1 MINSTIASSAVNKVN
16 AKVELYNG
24 STLVTTFTCNGR
36 LQDFTVE
43 RVGQNNKFFGFGII
57 HKLTV
62 NLIDLD
68 RSLTITKDNSFKI
81 YLGYGD
87 QFENP
92 YPTFYA
98 DSISRDENTNTI
110 TVVAYDILAA
120 ANTHTVAE
128 VQVPYTIR
136 QFAAAAITLLGVAA
150 VNFIGIT
157 DEACLNTYYETGANF
172 EGTESYKAALD
183 SIAEVTQTIYY
194 LDNQNRLIFKRLDKD
209 GAAVFTISK
218 DIYYDLESGE
228 KRILNTIVSATELGD
243 NISSSAGSEGVTQYI
258 RNNPFWDLREDRA
271 TLLDNAVAAIGG
283 ISADQFYCDWDG
295 NFLLEMGDKINIIA
309 EDDSNLVSYLLN
321 DSIHYDSTLS
331 ELSQWVHTDKDETAS
346 NPSSLG
352 EVLKQTYAKV
362 DKQNKTIELVAGET
376 KDNTTNI
383 AALQL
388 TVNGISASVKSLDE
402 TTKTLTNDLG
412 EVSGTVNTHTENIA
426 ALVAKDDEITA
437 SVNSVKTTTETLTN
451 DLGELTGKVTTNTNN
466 ISALTTKADEI
477 AASVSSVEA
486 KTNELDDNLNT
497 TNQNISKLQLTA
509 EDISTS
515 VSSLETNVTERLNGI
530 DTNYDALAKEVST
543 KVTASDIT
551 VAIEEERRKGAEKVT
566 TSTGFTFDSNGL
578 TITKSDSEIS
588 TNIDEDGLSVY
599 RYNEEVLTADN
610 GGVLAKNLHAT
621 TYLIVGKNTYFA
633 DYGTDRAG
641 CFWTGK

>member
-1 MINSTIASSAVNKVN
+1 MINSTIASSAVNRVN

-24 STLVTTFTCNGR
+24 STLVTTCTCNDR

-68 RSLTITKDNSFKI
+68 RSLTIIKDNSFKV

-120 ANTHTVAE
+120 ANTHTIAE

-136 QFAAAAITLLGVAA
+136 QFAAAATTLLGVAA
-150 VNFIGIT
+150 VNFVGIT

-228 KRILNTIVSATELGD
+228 KRVLNTIVSATELGD
-243 NISSSAGSEGVTQYI
+243 NISSSAGSDGVTQYI

-271 TLLDNAVAAIGG
+271 ILLDNAIAAIGG

-331 ELSQWVHTDKDETAS
+331 ELSQWIHTDKDETAS

-376 KDNTTNI
+376 KDNTANI

-437 SVNSVKTTTETLTN
+437 SV
-451 DLGELTGKVTTNTNN
+451 
-466 ISALTTKADEI
+466 
-477 AASVSSVEA
+477 SSVET
-486 KTNELDDNLNT
+486 KTNELDASLNT
-497 TNQNISKLQLTA
+497 TNQNISKLQITA
-509 EDISTS
+509 ENISTS
-515 VSSLETNVTERLNGI
+515 VNSLETNITERLNGI
-530 DTNYDALAKEVST
+530 DTNYDELAKEVST

-599 RYNEEVLTADN
+599 RYNEEVLTAN
-610 GGVLAKNLHAT
+610 NSGVQAKNLHAT

-641 CFWTGK
+641 CFLTGK

>member
-68 RSLTITKDNSFKI
+68 RSLTITKDNSFKV

-136 QFAAAAITLLGVAA
+136 EFAAAATTLLGVAA

-172 EGTESYKAALD
+172 EGTESYNTALD

-194 LDNQNRLIFKRLDKD
+194 LDNQNRLIFKRLDKN
-209 GAAVFTISK
+209 GAAVFTIGK

-243 NISSSAGSEGVTQYI
+243 NISSSAGSDGVTQYI

-309 EDDSNLVSYLLN
+309 ENDSNLVSYLLN

-331 ELSQWVHTDKDETAS
+331 ELSQWVYTDKDETAS

-426 ALVAKDDEITA
+426 ALVAKDNEIT
-437 SVNSVKTTTETLTN
+437 
-451 DLGELTGKVTTNTNN
+451 
-466 ISALTTKADEI
+466 
-477 AASVSSVEA
+477 ASVSSVEA
-486 KTNELDDNLNT
+486 KTNELDDSLNT
-497 TNQNISKLQLTA
+497 TNQNVSKLQLTA
-509 EDISTS
+509 ENIYTS
-515 VSSLETNVTERLNGI
+515 VSSLETNITERLNGI
-530 DTNYDALAKEVST
+530 DTNYDELAQEVST

-551 VAIEEERRKGAEKVT
+551 VAVEEERRKGAEKVT

-578 TITKSDSEIS
+578 TITKSNSEIS

-610 GGVLAKNLHAT
+610 SGVLAKNLHAT

>member
-24 STLVTTFTCNGR
+24 STLVTTCTCNDR

-68 RSLTITKDNSFKI
+68 RSLTITRDNSFKV

-136 QFAAAAITLLGVAA
+136 QFAAAATTLLGVAA

-321 DSIHYDSTLS
+321 DSIYYDSTLS

-426 ALVAKDDEITA
+426 ALVAKDNEIT
-437 SVNSVKTTTETLTN
+437 
-451 DLGELTGKVTTNTNN
+451 
-466 ISALTTKADEI
+466 
-477 AASVSSVEA
+477 ASVSSVET
-486 KTNELDDNLNT
+486 KTNELDTSLNT
-497 TNQNISKLQLTA
+497 TNQNISKLQITT
-509 EDISTS
+509 ENISTS
-515 VSSLETNVTERLNGI
+515 VNSLETNITERLNGI
-530 DTNYDALAKEVST
+530 DTNYDELAKEVST

-578 TITKSDSEIS
+578 TITKSNSEIS

>member
-1 MINSTIASSAVNKVN
+1 MINSTIASSAVNRVN

-24 STLVTTFTCNGR
+24 STLVTTCTCNDR

-68 RSLTITKDNSFKI
+68 RSLTIIKDNSFKV

-136 QFAAAAITLLGVAA
+136 QFAAAATTLLGVAA
-150 VNFIGIT
+150 VNFVGIT

-209 GAAVFTISK
+209 GAAVFTIGK

-228 KRILNTIVSATELGD
+228 KRVLNTIVSATELGD
-243 NISSSAGSEGVTQYI
+243 NISSSAGSDGVTQYI

-271 TLLDNAVAAIGG
+271 ILLDNAIAAIGG

-331 ELSQWVHTDKDETAS
+331 ELSQWIHTDKDETAS

-376 KDNTTNI
+376 KDNTANI

-437 SVNSVKTTTETLTN
+437 SV
-451 DLGELTGKVTTNTNN
+451 
-466 ISALTTKADEI
+466 
-477 AASVSSVEA
+477 SSVET
-486 KTNELDDNLNT
+486 KTNELDTSLNT
-497 TNQNISKLQLTA
+497 TNQNVSKLQITA
-509 EDISTS
+509 ENISTS
-515 VSSLETNVTERLNGI
+515 VNSLETNITERLNGI

-599 RYNEEVLTADN
+599 RYNEEVLTAN
-610 GGVLAKNLHAT
+610 NSGVQAKNLHAT

-641 CFWTGK
+641 CFLTGK

>member
-1 MINSTIASSAVNKVN
+1 MIHSTIASSAVNKVN

-24 STLVTTFTCNGR
+24 SALVTTFTCNDR

-62 NLIDLD
+62 KLIDLD
-68 RSLTITKDNSFKI
+68 RSLTITKDNSFKV

-87 QFENP
+87 QFESP
-92 YPTFYA
+92 YPIFYA
-98 DSISRDENTNTI
+98 DNISRDENTNTI

-128 VQVPYTIR
+128 VQAPYTIR
-136 QFAAAAITLLGVAA
+136 EFAAAAINLLGVAA
-150 VNFIGIT
+150 VNFIGIA
-157 DEACLNTYYETGANF
+157 DESCLNTYYETGANF
-172 EGTESYKAALD
+172 EGTENYRAALD
-183 SIAEVTQTIYY
+183 AIAEVIQTIYY

-209 GAAVFTISK
+209 GAAVFTIGK
-218 DIYYDLESGE
+218 AVYYDLESGE
-228 KRILNTIVSATELGD
+228 NRILNTIVSATELGD
-243 NISSSAGSEGVTQYI
+243 NLSSSAGSAGVTQYI

-271 TLLDNAVAAIGG
+271 TLLDNAIAAIGG
-283 ISADQFYCDWDG
+283 IAATQFICDWDG
-295 NFLLEMGDKINIIA
+295 NFLLEIGDKINIVA
-309 EDDSNLVSYLLN
+309 EDNSNLISYLLN
-321 DSIHYDSTLS
+321 DSLYYDSTLS
-331 ELSQWVHTDKDETAS
+331 ELSQWTHSDEDETAS
-346 NPSSLG
+346 NPTSLG
-352 EVLKQTYAKV
+352 EVLKQTYARV

-388 TVNGISASVKSLDE
+388 SVNGISASVQSLNE
-402 TTKTLTNDLG
+402 TTETLTNDIG
-412 EVSGTVNTHTENIA
+412 EVTNTVNTHTENIA

-437 SVNSVKTTTETLTN
+437 SV
-451 DLGELTGKVTTNTNN
+451 
-466 ISALTTKADEI
+466 
-477 AASVSSVEA
+477 SSVET
-486 KTNELDDNLNT
+486 KTNELDASLNT
-497 TNQNISKLQLTA
+497 TNQNVSKLQITA
-509 EDISTS
+509 ENISTS
-515 VSSLETNVTERLNGI
+515 VSSLETNMTERLDGI
-530 DTNYDALAKEVST
+530 NTNYDALAKEVST

-610 GGVLAKNLHAT
+610 GGVQAKNLHAT

-633 DYGTDRAG
+633 DYGIDRAG

>member
-1 MINSTIASSAVNKVN
+1 MINSTIASSAVNRVN

-24 STLVTTFTCNGR
+24 STLVTTCTCNDR

-68 RSLTITKDNSFKI
+68 RSLTVTKDNSFKV

-128 VQVPYTIR
+128 IQVPYTIR
-136 QFAAAAITLLGVAA
+136 QFAAAATTLLGVTA
-150 VNFIGIT
+150 VNFVGVA

-209 GAAVFTISK
+209 GAAVFTIGK

-228 KRILNTIVSATELGD
+228 KRVLNTIVSATELGD

-331 ELSQWVHTDKDETAS
+331 ELSQWIHTDKDETAS

-376 KDNTTNI
+376 KDNTANI

-437 SVNSVKTTTETLTN
+437 SV
-451 DLGELTGKVTTNTNN
+451 
-466 ISALTTKADEI
+466 
-477 AASVSSVEA
+477 SSVEA
-486 KTNELDDNLNT
+486 KTNELDASLNT
-497 TNQNISKLQLTA
+497 TNENISKLQITA

-515 VSSLETNVTERLNGI
+515 VSSLETNITERLNGI

-610 GGVLAKNLHAT
+610 SGVQAKNLHAT

-633 DYGTDRAG
+633 DYGIDRAG

>member
-24 STLVTTFTCNGR
+24 STLVTTCTCNGR

-68 RSLTITKDNSFKI
+68 RSLTITKDNSFKV

-136 QFAAAAITLLGVAA
+136 QFAAAATTLLGVTA
-150 VNFIGIT
+150 VNFVGIA

-209 GAAVFTISK
+209 GATVFTISK

-243 NISSSAGSEGVTQYI
+243 NISSSEGLEGVTQYI

-362 DKQNKTIELVAGET
+362 DKQNKTIELVTGET
-376 KDNTTNI
+376 KDNTANI

-426 ALVAKDDEITA
+426 ALIAKD
-437 SVNSVKTTTETLTN
+437 N
-451 DLGELTGKVTTNTNN
+451 
-466 ISALTTKADEI
+466 EI
-477 AASVSSVEA
+477 AASVSSIET
-486 KTNELDDNLNT
+486 KTNELDDSLNT

-509 EDISTS
+509 ENISTS
-515 VSSLETNVTERLNGI
+515 VNSLETNITERLNGI
-530 DTNYDALAKEVST
+530 DTNYDELAKEVST

>member
-1 MINSTIASSAVNKVN
+1 MINSTIASSAVNRVN

-24 STLVTTFTCNGR
+24 STLVTTCTCNDR

-68 RSLTITKDNSFKI
+68 RSLTITKDNSFKV

-98 DSISRDENTNTI
+98 DSINRDENTNTI

-136 QFAAAAITLLGVAA
+136 QFAAAATTLLGVAA

-194 LDNQNRLIFKRLDKD
+194 LDNQNRLIFKRLDKN

-437 SVNSVKTTTETLTN
+437 SV
-451 DLGELTGKVTTNTNN
+451 
-466 ISALTTKADEI
+466 
-477 AASVSSVEA
+477 SSVEA
-486 KTNELDDNLNT
+486 KTNELDDSLNT

-509 EDISTS
+509 ENISTS
-515 VSSLETNVTERLNGI
+515 VNSLETNITERLNGI
-530 DTNYDALAKEVST
+530 DTNYDELAKEVST

-578 TITKSDSEIS
+578 TITKSNSEIS

>member
-1 MINSTIASSAVNKVN
+1 MINSTIASSAVNRVN

-24 STLVTTFTCNGR
+24 STLVTTCTCNDR

-68 RSLTITKDNSFKI
+68 RSLTITKDNSFKV

-136 QFAAAAITLLGVAA
+136 QFAAAATTLLGVTA
-150 VNFIGIT
+150 VNFVGIA

-194 LDNQNRLIFKRLDKD
+194 LDNQNRLIFKRLDKN
-209 GAAVFTISK
+209 GAAVFTIGK

-426 ALVAKDDEITA
+426 ALVAKD
-437 SVNSVKTTTETLTN
+437 N
-451 DLGELTGKVTTNTNN
+451 
-466 ISALTTKADEI
+466 EI
-477 AASVSSVEA
+477 AASVSSVET
-486 KTNELDDNLNT
+486 KTNELDSSLNT
-497 TNQNISKLQLTA
+497 TNQNVSKLQITA
-509 EDISTS
+509 DNISTS
-515 VSSLETNVTERLNGI
+515 VNSLETNITERLNGI
-530 DTNYDALAKEVST
+530 DTNYDELAKEVST

-578 TITKSDSEIS
+578 TITKSNSEIS

-610 GGVLAKNLHAT
+610 SGVQAKNLHAT

-633 DYGTDRAG
+633 DYGIDRAG

>member
-24 STLVTTFTCNGR
+24 STLVTTFTCNDR

-68 RSLTITKDNSFKI
+68 RSLTITKDNSFKV

-136 QFAAAAITLLGVAA
+136 QFAAAATTLLGVAA

-194 LDNQNRLIFKRLDKD
+194 LDNQNRLIFKRLDKN
-209 GAAVFTISK
+209 GAAVFTIGK

-243 NISSSAGSEGVTQYI
+243 NISSSAGSDGVTQYI

-426 ALVAKDDEITA
+426 ALVAKDNEITA
-437 SVNSVKTTTETLTN
+437 SVSSLET
-451 DLGELTGKVTTNTNN
+451 
-466 ISALTTKADEI
+466 
-477 AASVSSVEA
+477 
-486 KTNELDDNLNT
+486 KTNELDASLNT
-497 TNQNISKLQLTA
+497 TNESISKLQITA

-530 DTNYDALAKEVST
+530 DTNYDELAKEVST

-588 TNIDEDGLSVY
+588 TNINEDGLSVY

-633 DYGTDRAG
+633 DYGSNRAG

>member
-1 MINSTIASSAVNKVN
+1 MINSTIASSAVNRVN

-24 STLVTTFTCNGR
+24 STLVTTYTCNDR

-68 RSLTITKDNSFKI
+68 RSLTITKNNSFKV

-128 VQVPYTIR
+128 IQVPYTIR
-136 QFAAAAITLLGVAA
+136 QFAAAATTLLGVAA
-150 VNFIGIT
+150 VNFIGVA

-209 GAAVFTISK
+209 GAAVFTIGK

-243 NISSSAGSEGVTQYI
+243 NISSSAGSDGVTQYI

-271 TLLDNAVAAIGG
+271 TLIDNAIAAIGG

-331 ELSQWVHTDKDETAS
+331 ELSQWIHTDKDETAS

-426 ALVAKDDEITA
+426 ALVAKDNEITA
-437 SVNSVKTTTETLTN
+437 SVSSLET
-451 DLGELTGKVTTNTNN
+451 
-466 ISALTTKADEI
+466 
-477 AASVSSVEA
+477 
-486 KTNELDDNLNT
+486 KTNELDASLNT
-497 TNQNISKLQLTA
+497 TNESVSKLQITA

-515 VSSLETNVTERLNGI
+515 VSSLETNITERLNGI
-530 DTNYDALAKEVST
+530 DTNYDALAKEVNT

-610 GGVLAKNLHAT
+610 SGVLAKNLHAT

-633 DYGTDRAG
+633 DYGSNRAG

>member
-68 RSLTITKDNSFKI
+68 RSLTITKDNSFKV

-136 QFAAAAITLLGVAA
+136 QFAAAATTLLGVAA
-150 VNFIGIT
+150 VNFIGIA

-194 LDNQNRLIFKRLDKD
+194 LDNQNRLIFKRLDKN
-209 GAAVFTISK
+209 GAAVFTIGK

-243 NISSSAGSEGVTQYI
+243 NISSSAGSDGVTQYI

-283 ISADQFYCDWDG
+283 IGADQFYCDWDG

-309 EDDSNLVSYLLN
+309 EDNSNLVSYLLN

-437 SVNSVKTTTETLTN
+437 SV
-451 DLGELTGKVTTNTNN
+451 
-466 ISALTTKADEI
+466 
-477 AASVSSVEA
+477 SSVET
-486 KTNELDDNLNT
+486 KTNELDTSLNT
-497 TNQNISKLQLTA
+497 TNQNISKLQITT
-509 EDISTS
+509 ENISTS
-515 VSSLETNVTERLNGI
+515 VNSLETNITERLNGI
-530 DTNYDALAKEVST
+530 DTNYDELAKEVST

-578 TITKSDSEIS
+578 TITKSNSEIS

-610 GGVLAKNLHAT
+610 SGVQAKNLHAT

>member
-24 STLVTTFTCNGR
+24 STLVTTCTCNDR

-68 RSLTITKDNSFKI
+68 RSLTVTKDNSFKV

-110 TVVAYDILAA
+110 TVVAYDTLAA

-128 VQVPYTIR
+128 IQVPYTIR
-136 QFAAAAITLLGVAA
+136 QFAAAATTLLGVAA

-172 EGTESYKAALD
+172 EGTENYKAALD

-209 GAAVFTISK
+209 GAAVFTIGK

-243 NISSSAGSEGVTQYI
+243 NISSSAGSDGVTQYI

-283 ISADQFYCDWDG
+283 IGADQFYCDWDG

-331 ELSQWVHTDKDETAS
+331 ELSQWIHTDKDETAS

-437 SVNSVKTTTETLTN
+437 SVSSLET
-451 DLGELTGKVTTNTNN
+451 
-466 ISALTTKADEI
+466 
-477 AASVSSVEA
+477 
-486 KTNELDDNLNT
+486 KTNELDTSLNT
-497 TNQNISKLQLTA
+497 TNQNVSKLQITA
-509 EDISTS
+509 ENISTS
-515 VSSLETNVTERLNGI
+515 VNSLETNITERLNGI
-530 DTNYDALAKEVST
+530 DTNYDELAKEVNT

-610 GGVLAKNLHAT
+610 GGVKAKNLHAT

>member
-68 RSLTITKDNSFKI
+68 RSLTITKDNSFKV

-136 QFAAAAITLLGVAA
+136 QFAAAATTLLGVAA
-150 VNFIGIT
+150 VNFIGIA

-194 LDNQNRLIFKRLDKD
+194 LDNQNRLIFKRLDKN
-209 GAAVFTISK
+209 GAAVFTIGK
-218 DIYYDLESGE
+218 NIYYDLESGE

-243 NISSSAGSEGVTQYI
+243 NISSSAGSDGVTQYI

-283 ISADQFYCDWDG
+283 IGADQFYCDWDG

-309 EDDSNLVSYLLN
+309 EDNSNLVSYLLN
-321 DSIHYDSTLS
+321 DSIYYDSTLS

-437 SVNSVKTTTETLTN
+437 SV
-451 DLGELTGKVTTNTNN
+451 
-466 ISALTTKADEI
+466 
-477 AASVSSVEA
+477 SSVET
-486 KTNELDDNLNT
+486 KTNELDTSLNT
-497 TNQNISKLQLTA
+497 TNQNISKLQITT
-509 EDISTS
+509 ENISTS
-515 VSSLETNVTERLNGI
+515 VNSLETNITERLNGI
-530 DTNYDALAKEVST
+530 DTNYDELAKEVST

-578 TITKSDSEIS
+578 TITKSNSEIS

-610 GGVLAKNLHAT
+610 SGVQAKNLHAT

>member
-24 STLVTTFTCNGR
+24 STLVTTCTCNDR

-68 RSLTITKDNSFKI
+68 RSLTITKDNSFKV

-136 QFAAAAITLLGVAA
+136 QFAAAATTLLGVAA

-157 DEACLNTYYETGANF
+157 DEGCLNTYYETGANF

-243 NISSSAGSEGVTQYI
+243 NISSSAGSDGVTQYI

-331 ELSQWVHTDKDETAS
+331 ELSQ
-346 NPSSLG
+346 
-352 EVLKQTYAKV
+352 
-362 DKQNKTIELVAGET
+362 
-376 KDNTTNI
+376 
-383 AALQL
+383 
-388 TVNGISASVKSLDE
+388 
-402 TTKTLTNDLG
+402 
-412 EVSGTVNTHTENIA
+412 
-426 ALVAKDDEITA
+426 
-437 SVNSVKTTTETLTN
+437 
-451 DLGELTGKVTTNTNN
+451 
-466 ISALTTKADEI
+466 
-477 AASVSSVEA
+477 
-486 KTNELDDNLNT
+486 
-497 TNQNISKLQLTA
+497 
-509 EDISTS
+509 
-515 VSSLETNVTERLNGI
+515 
-530 DTNYDALAKEVST
+530 
-543 KVTASDIT
+543 
-551 VAIEEERRKGAEKVT
+551 
-566 TSTGFTFDSNGL
+566 
-578 TITKSDSEIS
+578 
-588 TNIDEDGLSVY
+588 
-599 RYNEEVLTADN
+599 
-610 GGVLAKNLHAT
+610 
-621 TYLIVGKNTYFA
+621 
-633 DYGTDRAG
+633 
-641 CFWTGK
+641 

>member
-24 STLVTTFTCNGR
+24 STLVTTCTCNDR

-68 RSLTITKDNSFKI
+68 RSLTVTKDNSFKV

-110 TVVAYDILAA
+110 TVVAYDTLAA

-128 VQVPYTIR
+128 IQVPYTIR
-136 QFAAAAITLLGVAA
+136 QFAAAATTLLGVAA

-172 EGTESYKAALD
+172 EGTENYKAALD

-209 GAAVFTISK
+209 GAAVFTIGK

-243 NISSSAGSEGVTQYI
+243 NISSSAGSDGVTQYI

-283 ISADQFYCDWDG
+283 IGADQFYCDWDG

-331 ELSQWVHTDKDETAS
+331 ELSQWIHTDKDETAS

-437 SVNSVKTTTETLTN
+437 SVSSLET
-451 DLGELTGKVTTNTNN
+451 
-466 ISALTTKADEI
+466 
-477 AASVSSVEA
+477 
-486 KTNELDDNLNT
+486 KTNELDTSLNT
-497 TNQNISKLQLTA
+497 TNQNVSKLQITA
-509 EDISTS
+509 ENISTS
-515 VSSLETNVTERLNGI
+515 VNSLETNITERLNGI
-530 DTNYDALAKEVST
+530 DTNYDELAKEVNT

-610 GGVLAKNLHAT
+610 GGVKAKNLHAT

-633 DYGTDRAG
+633 DYGIDRAG

>member
-24 STLVTTFTCNGR
+24 STLVTTFTCNDR

-68 RSLTITKDNSFKI
+68 RSLTITKDNSFKV

-98 DSISRDENTNTI
+98 DSINRDENTNTI

-136 QFAAAAITLLGVAA
+136 QFAAAATTLLGVAA

-194 LDNQNRLIFKRLDKD
+194 LDNQNRLIFKRLDKN
-209 GAAVFTISK
+209 GAAVFTIGK

-243 NISSSAGSEGVTQYI
+243 NISSSAGLEGVTQYI

-271 TLLDNAVAAIGG
+271 ILLDNAVAAIGG

-437 SVNSVKTTTETLTN
+437 SV
-451 DLGELTGKVTTNTNN
+451 
-466 ISALTTKADEI
+466 
-477 AASVSSVEA
+477 SSVET
-486 KTNELDDNLNT
+486 KTNELDTSLNT

-509 EDISTS
+509 ENISTS
-515 VSSLETNVTERLNGI
+515 VNSLETNITERLNGI
-530 DTNYDALAKEVST
+530 DTNYDALAKEVNT

-551 VAIEEERRKGAEKVT
+551 VAIAEERRKGAEKVT

-578 TITKSDSEIS
+578 TITKSNSEIS

>member
-1 MINSTIASSAVNKVN
+1 MINSTIASSAVNRVN

-24 STLVTTFTCNGR
+24 STLVTTYTCNDR

-68 RSLTITKDNSFKI
+68 RSLTITKNNSFKV

-128 VQVPYTIR
+128 IQVPYTIR
-136 QFAAAAITLLGVAA
+136 QFAAAATTLLGVAA
-150 VNFIGIT
+150 VNFIGVA

-209 GAAVFTISK
+209 GAAVFTIGK

-228 KRILNTIVSATELGD
+228 KRVLNTIVSATELGD
-243 NISSSAGSEGVTQYI
+243 NISSSAGSDGVTQYI

-271 TLLDNAVAAIGG
+271 TLIDNAIAAIGG

-331 ELSQWVHTDKDETAS
+331 ELSQWIHTDKDETAS

-376 KDNTTNI
+376 KDNTANI

-426 ALVAKDDEITA
+426 ALVAKDNEIT
-437 SVNSVKTTTETLTN
+437 
-451 DLGELTGKVTTNTNN
+451 
-466 ISALTTKADEI
+466 
-477 AASVSSVEA
+477 ASVSSVEA
-486 KTNELDDNLNT
+486 KTNELDDSLNI

-515 VSSLETNVTERLNGI
+515 VSSLETNITERLNGI
-530 DTNYDALAKEVST
+530 DTNYDALAKEVNT

-551 VAIEEERRKGAEKVT
+551 VAIAEERRKGAEKVT

-578 TITKSDSEIS
+578 TITKSNSEIS

-610 GGVLAKNLHAT
+610 SGVQAKNLHAT
-621 TYLIVGKNTYFA
+621 TYLIIGKNTYFA
-633 DYGTDRAG
+633 DYGIDRAG
-641 CFWTGK
+641 CFWSGK

>member
-68 RSLTITKDNSFKI
+68 RSLTITKDNSFKV

-92 YPTFYA
+92 YPTFYT

-136 QFAAAAITLLGVAA
+136 EFAAAATTLLGVAA

-194 LDNQNRLIFKRLDKD
+194 LDNQNRLIFKRLDKN
-209 GAAVFTISK
+209 GAAVFTIGK

-243 NISSSAGSEGVTQYI
+243 NISSSAGSDGVTQYI

-309 EDDSNLVSYLLN
+309 ENDSNLVSYLLN

-331 ELSQWVHTDKDETAS
+331 ELSQWVYTDKDETAS

-426 ALVAKDDEITA
+426 ALVAKDNEIT
-437 SVNSVKTTTETLTN
+437 
-451 DLGELTGKVTTNTNN
+451 
-466 ISALTTKADEI
+466 
-477 AASVSSVEA
+477 ASVSSVEA
-486 KTNELDDNLNT
+486 KTNELDDSLNT
-497 TNQNISKLQLTA
+497 TNQNVSKLQLTA
-509 EDISTS
+509 ENIYTS
-515 VSSLETNVTERLNGI
+515 VSSLETNITERLNGI
-530 DTNYDALAKEVST
+530 DTNYDELAQEVST

-551 VAIEEERRKGAEKVT
+551 VAVEEERRKGAEKVT

-578 TITKSDSEIS
+578 TITKSNSEIS

-610 GGVLAKNLHAT
+610 SGVLAKNLHAT

>member
-24 STLVTTFTCNGR
+24 STLVTTYTCNDR

-68 RSLTITKDNSFKI
+68 RSLTITKDNSFKV

-120 ANTHTVAE
+120 ANTHTVADI
-128 VQVPYTIR
+128 QVPYTIR
-136 QFAAAAITLLGVAA
+136 QFAAAATTLLGVAA

-209 GAAVFTISK
+209 GAAVFTIGK

-283 ISADQFYCDWDG
+283 IGADQFYCDWDG

-331 ELSQWVHTDKDETAS
+331 ELSQWIHTDKDETAS

-376 KDNTTNI
+376 KDNTANI

-388 TVNGISASVKSLDE
+388 TVNGISASVSSLE
-402 TTKTLTNDLG
+402 T
-412 EVSGTVNTHTENIA
+412 
-426 ALVAKDDEITA
+426 
-437 SVNSVKTTTETLTN
+437 
-451 DLGELTGKVTTNTNN
+451 
-466 ISALTTKADEI
+466 
-477 AASVSSVEA
+477 
-486 KTNELDDNLNT
+486 KTNELDVSLNT
-497 TNQNISKLQLTA
+497 TNESVSKLQITA

-515 VSSLETNVTERLNGI
+515 VSSLETNITERLNGI
-530 DTNYDALAKEVST
+530 DTNYDALAKEVNT

-588 TNIDEDGLSVY
+588 TNINEDGLSVY

-633 DYGTDRAG
+633 DYGSNRAG

>member
-1 MINSTIASSAVNKVN
+1 MINSTIASSTVNKVN

-24 STLVTTFTCNGR
+24 STLVTTCTCNDR

-43 RVGQNNKFFGFGII
+43 RIGQNNKFFGFGII

-68 RSLTITKDNSFKI
+68 RSLTITKDNSFKV

-136 QFAAAAITLLGVAA
+136 QFAAAATTLLGVAA

-194 LDNQNRLIFKRLDKD
+194 LDNQNRLIFKRLDKN

-243 NISSSAGSEGVTQYI
+243 NISSSAGSDGVTQYI

-412 EVSGTVNTHTENIA
+412 EVSGIVNTHTENIA

-437 SVNSVKTTTETLTN
+437 SV
-451 DLGELTGKVTTNTNN
+451 
-466 ISALTTKADEI
+466 
-477 AASVSSVEA
+477 SSVET
-486 KTNELDDNLNT
+486 KTNELDDSLNT

-509 EDISTS
+509 ENISTS
-515 VSSLETNVTERLNGI
+515 VNSLETNITERLNGI
-530 DTNYDALAKEVST
+530 DTNYDELAKEVST

-578 TITKSDSEIS
+578 TITKSNSEIS

-610 GGVLAKNLHAT
+610 SGVLAKNLHAT

>member
-24 STLVTTFTCNGR
+24 STLVTTFTCNDR

-57 HKLTV
+57 HKLTI

-68 RSLTITKDNSFKI
+68 RSLTITKDNSFKV

-110 TVVAYDILAA
+110 AVVAYDILAA

-136 QFAAAAITLLGVAA
+136 QFAAAATTLLGVAA
-150 VNFIGIT
+150 VNFVGIT
-157 DEACLNTYYETGANF
+157 DEACLNIYYETGANF

-194 LDNQNRLIFKRLDKD
+194 LDNQNRLIFKRLDKN
-209 GAAVFTISK
+209 GAAVFTIGK

-228 KRILNTIVSATELGD
+228 KRVLNTIVSATELGD

-283 ISADQFYCDWDG
+283 IGADQFYCDWDG

-426 ALVAKDDEITA
+426 ALVAKDDEI
-437 SVNSVKTTTETLTN
+437 
-451 DLGELTGKVTTNTNN
+451 
-466 ISALTTKADEI
+466 
-477 AASVSSVEA
+477 AASVSSVET
-486 KTNELDDNLNT
+486 KTNELDASLNT
-497 TNQNISKLQLTA
+497 TNQNISKLQITA
-509 EDISTS
+509 ENISTS
-515 VSSLETNVTERLNGI
+515 VNSLETNTTERLNGI

-566 TSTGFTFDSNGL
+566 TSTGFTFDSKGL
-578 TITKSDSEIS
+578 TITKSNSEIS

-633 DYGTDRAG
+633 DYGIDRAG

>member
-1 MINSTIASSAVNKVN
+1 MINSTIASSAVNRVN

-24 STLVTTFTCNGR
+24 STLVTTYTCNDR

-68 RSLTITKDNSFKI
+68 RSLTITKNNSFKV

-128 VQVPYTIR
+128 IQVPYTIR
-136 QFAAAAITLLGVAA
+136 QFAAAATTLLGVAA
-150 VNFIGIT
+150 VNFIGVA

-209 GAAVFTISK
+209 GAAVFTIGK

-228 KRILNTIVSATELGD
+228 KRVLNTIVSATELGD

-271 TLLDNAVAAIGG
+271 TLIDNAIAAIGG

-309 EDDSNLVSYLLN
+309 ENDSNLVSYLLN

-331 ELSQWVHTDKDETAS
+331 ELSQWIHTDKDETAS

-376 KDNTTNI
+376 KDNTANI

-426 ALVAKDDEITA
+426 ALVAKDNEIT
-437 SVNSVKTTTETLTN
+437 
-451 DLGELTGKVTTNTNN
+451 
-466 ISALTTKADEI
+466 
-477 AASVSSVEA
+477 ASVSSVEA
-486 KTNELDDNLNT
+486 KTNELDDSLNT

-509 EDISTS
+509 ENISTS
-515 VSSLETNVTERLNGI
+515 VSSLETNITERLNGI
-530 DTNYDALAKEVST
+530 DTNYDALAKEVNT

-610 GGVLAKNLHAT
+610 SGVLAKNLHAT

-633 DYGTDRAG
+633 DYGSNRAG

>member
-1 MINSTIASSAVNKVN
+1 MINSTIASSAVNRVN

-24 STLVTTFTCNGR
+24 STLVTTYTCNDR

-68 RSLTITKDNSFKI
+68 RSLTITKDNSFKV
-81 YLGYGD
+81 YLGYGN
-87 QFENP
+87 QFESP

-128 VQVPYTIR
+128 IQVPYTIR
-136 QFAAAAITLLGVAA
+136 QFAAAATTLLGVTA

-183 SIAEVTQTIYY
+183 SIAEVIQTIYY

-209 GAAVFTISK
+209 GAAVFTIGK

-243 NISSSAGSEGVTQYI
+243 NISSSAGSDGVTQYI

-283 ISADQFYCDWDG
+283 IGADQFYCDWDG

-331 ELSQWVHTDKDETAS
+331 ELSQWIHTDKDETAS

-402 TTKTLTNDLG
+402 TTKTLTNNLG
-412 EVSGTVNTHTENIA
+412 EVTGTVNTHTENIA
-426 ALVAKDDEITA
+426 ALVAKDNEIT
-437 SVNSVKTTTETLTN
+437 
-451 DLGELTGKVTTNTNN
+451 
-466 ISALTTKADEI
+466 
-477 AASVSSVEA
+477 ASVSSVEA
-486 KTNELDDNLNT
+486 KTNELDDSLNT

-509 EDISTS
+509 ENISTS
-515 VSSLETNVTERLNGI
+515 VNSLETNITERLNGI
-530 DTNYDALAKEVST
+530 DTNYDELAKEVNT

-578 TITKSDSEIS
+578 TITKSNSEIS

-610 GGVLAKNLHAT
+610 SGVLAKNLHAT

-633 DYGTDRAG
+633 DYGSNRAG

>member
-24 STLVTTFTCNGR
+24 STLVTTFTCNGK

-68 RSLTITKDNSFKI
+68 RSLTITKDNSFKV

-136 QFAAAAITLLGVAA
+136 QFAAAATTLLGVAA

-194 LDNQNRLIFKRLDKD
+194 LDNQNRLIFKRLDKN
-209 GAAVFTISK
+209 GAAVFTIGK

-243 NISSSAGSEGVTQYI
+243 NISSSAGSDGVTQYI

-321 DSIHYDSTLS
+321 DSIYYDSTLS

-346 NPSSLG
+346 NPTSLG

-426 ALVAKDDEITA
+426 ALVAKDNEITA
-437 SVNSVKTTTETLTN
+437 SVSSLET
-451 DLGELTGKVTTNTNN
+451 
-466 ISALTTKADEI
+466 
-477 AASVSSVEA
+477 
-486 KTNELDDNLNT
+486 KTNELDVSLNT
-497 TNQNISKLQLTA
+497 TNESVSKLQITA

-515 VSSLETNVTERLNGI
+515 VSSLETNITERLNGI
-530 DTNYDALAKEVST
+530 DTNYDALAKEVNT

-588 TNIDEDGLSVY
+588 TNINEDGLSVY

-633 DYGTDRAG
+633 DYGSNRAG

>member
-1 MINSTIASSAVNKVN
+1 MINSTIASSAVNRVN

-24 STLVTTFTCNGR
+24 STLVTTYTCNDR

-68 RSLTITKDNSFKI
+68 RSLTITKDNSFKV

-136 QFAAAAITLLGVAA
+136 QFAAAATTLLGIAA

-209 GAAVFTISK
+209 GAAVFTIGK

-243 NISSSAGSEGVTQYI
+243 NISSSAGSDGVTQYI

-283 ISADQFYCDWDG
+283 IGADQFYCDWDG

-331 ELSQWVHTDKDETAS
+331 ELSQWIHTDKDETAS

-376 KDNTTNI
+376 KDNTANI

-388 TVNGISASVKSLDE
+388 TVNGISASVSSLE
-402 TTKTLTNDLG
+402 T
-412 EVSGTVNTHTENIA
+412 
-426 ALVAKDDEITA
+426 
-437 SVNSVKTTTETLTN
+437 
-451 DLGELTGKVTTNTNN
+451 
-466 ISALTTKADEI
+466 
-477 AASVSSVEA
+477 
-486 KTNELDDNLNT
+486 KTNELDVSLNT
-497 TNQNISKLQLTA
+497 TNESVSKLQITA

-515 VSSLETNVTERLNGI
+515 VSSLETNITERLNGI
-530 DTNYDALAKEVST
+530 DTNYDALAKEVNT

-588 TNIDEDGLSVY
+588 TNINEDGLSVY

-633 DYGTDRAG
+633 DYGSNRAG

>member
-1 MINSTIASSAVNKVN
+1 MINSTIASSAVNRVN

-24 STLVTTFTCNGR
+24 STLVTTYTCNDR

-68 RSLTITKDNSFKI
+68 RSLTITKDNSFKV

-128 VQVPYTIR
+128 IQIPYTIR
-136 QFAAAAITLLGVAA
+136 QFAAAATTLLGVAA

-209 GAAVFTISK
+209 GAAVFTIGK

-243 NISSSAGSEGVTQYI
+243 NISSSAGSDGVTQYI

-283 ISADQFYCDWDG
+283 IGADQFYCDWDG

-331 ELSQWVHTDKDETAS
+331 ELSQWIHTDKDETAS

-376 KDNTTNI
+376 KDNTANI

-388 TVNGISASVKSLDE
+388 TVNGISASVSSLE
-402 TTKTLTNDLG
+402 T
-412 EVSGTVNTHTENIA
+412 
-426 ALVAKDDEITA
+426 
-437 SVNSVKTTTETLTN
+437 
-451 DLGELTGKVTTNTNN
+451 
-466 ISALTTKADEI
+466 
-477 AASVSSVEA
+477 
-486 KTNELDDNLNT
+486 KTNELDVSLNT
-497 TNQNISKLQLTA
+497 TNESVSKLQITA

-515 VSSLETNVTERLNGI
+515 VSSLETNITERLNGI
-530 DTNYDALAKEVST
+530 DTNYDALAKEVNT

-588 TNIDEDGLSVY
+588 TNINEDGLSVY

-633 DYGTDRAG
+633 DYGSNRAG

>member
-1 MINSTIASSAVNKVN
+1 MINSTIASSTVNKVN

-24 STLVTTFTCNGR
+24 STLVTTCTCNDR

-43 RVGQNNKFFGFGII
+43 RIGQNNKFFGFGII

-68 RSLTITKDNSFKI
+68 RSLTITKDNSFKV

-136 QFAAAAITLLGVAA
+136 QFAAAATTLLGVAA

-194 LDNQNRLIFKRLDKD
+194 LDNQNRLIFKRLDKN

-243 NISSSAGSEGVTQYI
+243 NISSSAGSDGVTQYI

-437 SVNSVKTTTETLTN
+437 SV
-451 DLGELTGKVTTNTNN
+451 
-466 ISALTTKADEI
+466 
-477 AASVSSVEA
+477 SSVET
-486 KTNELDDNLNT
+486 KTNELDDSLNT

-509 EDISTS
+509 ENISTS
-515 VSSLETNVTERLNGI
+515 VNSLETNITERLNGI
-530 DTNYDALAKEVST
+530 DTNYDELAKEVST

-578 TITKSDSEIS
+578 TITKSNSEIS

-610 GGVLAKNLHAT
+610 SGVLAKNLHAT

>member
-16 AKVELYNG
+16 AKVELYND

-68 RSLTITKDNSFKI
+68 RSLTITKDNSFKV

-136 QFAAAAITLLGVAA
+136 QFAAAATTLLGVAA
-150 VNFIGIT
+150 VNFVGIT

-209 GAAVFTISK
+209 GAAVFTIGK
-218 DIYYDLESGE
+218 NIYYDLESGE

-243 NISSSAGSEGVTQYI
+243 NISSSAGSDGVTQYI

-321 DSIHYDSTLS
+321 DSIYYNSTLS

-346 NPSSLG
+346 NPTSLG

-426 ALVAKDDEITA
+426 ALVAKDNEITA
-437 SVNSVKTTTETLTN
+437 SVSSLET
-451 DLGELTGKVTTNTNN
+451 
-466 ISALTTKADEI
+466 
-477 AASVSSVEA
+477 
-486 KTNELDDNLNT
+486 KTNELDASLNT
-497 TNQNISKLQLTA
+497 TNESVSKLQITA

-515 VSSLETNVTERLNGI
+515 VSSLETNITERLNGI
-530 DTNYDALAKEVST
+530 DTNYDELAKEVST

-588 TNIDEDGLSVY
+588 TNINEDGLSVY

-633 DYGTDRAG
+633 DYGSNRAG

>member
-1 MINSTIASSAVNKVN
+1 MQTISDDFKSAILSPVRKVN

-24 STLVTTFTCNGR
+24 STLVTTCTCNDR

-68 RSLTITKDNSFKI
+68 RSLTITKDNSFKV
-81 YLGYGD
+81 YLGYGN
-87 QFENP
+87 QFESP

-128 VQVPYTIR
+128 IQVPYTIR
-136 QFAAAAITLLGVAA
+136 QFAAAATTLLGVAA

-209 GAAVFTISK
+209 GAAVFTIGK

-331 ELSQWVHTDKDETAS
+331 ELSQWIHTDKDETAS

-437 SVNSVKTTTETLTN
+437 SV
-451 DLGELTGKVTTNTNN
+451 
-466 ISALTTKADEI
+466 
-477 AASVSSVEA
+477 SSVEA
-486 KTNELDDNLNT
+486 KTNELDDSLNT

-509 EDISTS
+509 ENISTS

-530 DTNYDALAKEVST
+530 DTNYDELAKEVST

-578 TITKSDSEIS
+578 TITKSNSEIS

>member
-1 MINSTIASSAVNKVN
+1 MINSTIASSTVNKVN

-24 STLVTTFTCNGR
+24 STLVTTCTCNDR

-43 RVGQNNKFFGFGII
+43 RIGQNNKFFGFGII

-68 RSLTITKDNSFKI
+68 RSLTITKDNSFKV

-136 QFAAAAITLLGVAA
+136 QFAAAATTLLGVAA

-194 LDNQNRLIFKRLDKD
+194 LDNQNRLIFKRLDKN

-243 NISSSAGSEGVTQYI
+243 NISSSAGSDGVTQYI

-283 ISADQFYCDWDG
+283 IGADQFYCDWDG

-412 EVSGTVNTHTENIA
+412 EVSGIVNTHTENIA

-437 SVNSVKTTTETLTN
+437 SV
-451 DLGELTGKVTTNTNN
+451 
-466 ISALTTKADEI
+466 
-477 AASVSSVEA
+477 SSVET
-486 KTNELDDNLNT
+486 KTNELDDSLNT

-509 EDISTS
+509 ENISTS
-515 VSSLETNVTERLNGI
+515 VNSLETNITERLNGI
-530 DTNYDALAKEVST
+530 DTNYDELAKEVST

-578 TITKSDSEIS
+578 TITKSNSEIS
-588 TNIDEDGLSVY
+588 TNIDENGLSVY

-610 GGVLAKNLHAT
+610 SGVLAKNLHAT

>member
-24 STLVTTFTCNGR
+24 STLVTTCTCNDR

-68 RSLTITKDNSFKI
+68 RSLTITRDNSFKV

-136 QFAAAAITLLGVAA
+136 QFAAAATTLLGVAA

-283 ISADQFYCDWDG
+283 IGADQFYCDWDG

-321 DSIHYDSTLS
+321 DSIYYDSTLS

-426 ALVAKDDEITA
+426 ALVAKDNEIT
-437 SVNSVKTTTETLTN
+437 
-451 DLGELTGKVTTNTNN
+451 
-466 ISALTTKADEI
+466 
-477 AASVSSVEA
+477 ASVSSVET
-486 KTNELDDNLNT
+486 KTNELDTSLNT
-497 TNQNISKLQLTA
+497 TNQNISKLQITT
-509 EDISTS
+509 ENISTS
-515 VSSLETNVTERLNGI
+515 VNSLETNITERLNGI
-530 DTNYDALAKEVST
+530 DTNYDELAKEVST

-610 GGVLAKNLHAT
+610 SGVQAKNLHAT